1 MVRADVFEEWGWPEV
16 VEDKTASRFQLADVL
31 LPADEVASLFL

>member
-16 VEDKTASRFQLADVL
+16 VEDKTSSRLQLADVL
-31 LPADEVASLFL
+31 LPAEEVASLFL